1 MERRQP
7 KHDTARKTIFS
18 FFRRA
23 EKMVFPKNSCG
34 YMIFLVLSE
43 KIMFLFPENMIWHLR
58 GKRKDDLSQ
67 KKYTEIWH
75 FLQTFLKDG
84 LFRKGCAGTWSF
96 LYYLERWYIFPENMI
111 FFPWAGSE
119 RWPFSR
125 NTWKYDIFC
134 VHERVLQTWR
144 CFPRSIKIKDG
155 VIPQKYT

>member
-58 GKRKDDLSQ
+58 GKMKDDLSQ

-84 LFRKGCAGTWSF
+84 LFRKGCAGHDLSC
-96 LYYLERWYIFPENMI
+96 IISKDGI
-111 FFPWAGSE
+111 FFPKTYFFLGQEVRDDLSQEIHRNMISWCHAPLPEKSKMVL
-119 RWPFSR
+119 SR
-125 NTWKYDIFC
+125 KNAPKGD
-134 VHERVLQTWR
+134 WR
-144 CFPRSIKIKDG
+144 SRLTS
-155 VIPQKYT
+155 

>member
-58 GKRKDDLSQ
+58 GKMKDDLSQ

-84 LFRKGCAGTWSF
+84 LFRKGCTGHDLSC
-96 LYYLERWYIFPENMI
+96 IISKDGI
-111 FFPWAGSE
+111 FFPKTWYFFLGQEVRDDLSQEIHRNMISWCHAPLPEKSKMVL
-119 RWPFSR
+119 SR
-125 NTWKYDIFC
+125 KNAPKGD
-134 VHERVLQTWR
+134 WR
-144 CFPRSIKIKDG
+144 SRLTS
-155 VIPQKYT
+155 